1 MKTLL
6 CTVGVVMLATHTM
19 ADADPRY
26 QDPANIMTDLDQL
39 VGWCNKMDEGEI
51 RREIFD
57 IQFAKHG
64 NRCQFLNGEL
74 DDQIRTYLN
83 DNKLEW
89 AGVEGMHGL
98 WVTTS
103 DAVD

>member
-26 QDPANIMTDLDQL
+26 QDPANIMADLNQL
-39 VGWCNKMDEGEI
+39 VEWCSDMEEGDI

-74 DDQIRTYLN
+74 DDHIRSYLS
-83 DNKLEW
+83 DHKLNW
-89 AGVEGMHGL
+89 AGVEGEHGL
-98 WVTTS
+98 WVEVTNAA
-103 DAVD
+103 D